1 MGSEKI
7 TFSSESST
15 VNDDQKKTNN
25 PFSVLL
31 VDDDPI
37 ARTINKLMLLGLE
50 SVEVYQAANGQE
62 AIDFHR
68 AGASFDLI
76 LMDLDLPVKNGYE
89 VRN

>member
-1 MGSEKI
+1 M
-7 TFSSESST
+7 FSL
-15 VNDDQKKTNN
+15 QKKEVEHGVWKDHLQ
-25 PFSVLL
+25 FREFDVLL

-37 ARTINKLMLLGLE
+37 ARTINKLMLSGLE